1 MPAVKDLRFHT
12 ALGFSFFTTYH
23 EIVTYL
29 TPVISLVLPSGS
41 LNLPTKFKS
50 TALVTGVISDSRAD
64 VETIKV
70 FQVVNRI
77 VCRIHFAV
85 DLYGEK
91 WIELGG

>member
-1 MPAVKDLRFHT
+1 MPAVKDLRLHI
-12 ALGFSFFTTYH
+12 ALGFSCFTTYH
-23 EIVTYL
+23 ATTNVD
-29 TPVISLVLPSGS
+29 LVRMIRLPMGCIT
-41 LNLPTKFKS
+41 LPTKFKS
-50 TALVTGVISDSRAD
+50 TALATGAISDSRAD